1 MVSVMIVTDHET
13 HTKYVVYDNLV
24 YLIQKDKTYLFRY
37 MDPKNDK
44 KTYHKVLSLQRQMM
58 PKAKQMRKR
67 QTRQARTRKTG
78 QGDKGKVKKKQTKK
92 R

>member
-37 MDPKNDK
+37 VNPDK
-44 KTYHKVLSLQRQMM
+44 KTYKKVISLQRQMM